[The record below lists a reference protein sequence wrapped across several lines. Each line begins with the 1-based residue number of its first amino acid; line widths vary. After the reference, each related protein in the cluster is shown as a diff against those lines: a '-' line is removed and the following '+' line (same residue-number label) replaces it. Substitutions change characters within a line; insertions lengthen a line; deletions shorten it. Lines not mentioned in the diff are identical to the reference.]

1 MRFAWQVY
9 CGGLPFLYPVDYVLS
24 ELSSLTHPFSVALLG
39 MVHSFIELFIC
50 HGKAVIHEGGLHK
63 PVDEGKIGVWK
74 SKLKTKKKKKT
85 KKQTNKQKK
94 THSIQ
99 SHYIMANRRGKCGS
113 NDRFFSSW
121 ALKSLHMVTA
131 AMEWENDCFL
141 AEKLWQT

>member
-63 PVDEGKIGVWK
+63 PVDEGKIGVWN
-74 SKLKTKKKKKT
+74 SKLKTKKKKNK
-85 KKQTNKQKK
+85 KNKQTNKKK
-94 THSIQ
+94 PIASSPITSWQIEEENVEV
-99 SHYIMANRRGKCGS
+99 MT
-113 NDRFFSSW
+113 DFS
-121 ALKSLHMVTA
+121 LPGL
-131 AMEWENDCFL
+131 
-141 AEKLWQT
+141 